1 MNKSIW
7 DMLFIKNI
15 FIILGLFWGS
25 RNVYLLMKNGMKGFT
40 LIEIPGI
47 VSFCVAIFLIAG
59 LLKCFSI
66 KTGQKYLKSSAIT
79 FLIYWSMILLTILL
93 EGSIHILVLGVYS
106 LGVWLAAIFMST
118 KRASHSF
125 GILEKQCPNIVFK
138 YREIK
143 DYKRKLKFLESELNT
158 LATNGCSET
167 VMSAIEER
175 VSAVYVS
182 ALHFETVVITT
193 IILVSIP
200 QVIR

>member
-1 MNKSIW
+1 
-7 DMLFIKNI
+7 MLFR
-15 FIILGLFWGS
+15 S
-25 RNVYLLMKNGMKGFT
+25 
-40 LIEIPGI
+40 
-47 VSFCVAIFLIAG
+47 
-59 LLKCFSI
+59 
-66 KTGQKYLKSSAIT
+66 
-79 FLIYWSMILLTILL
+79 
-93 EGSIHILVLGVYS
+93 
-106 LGVWLAAIFMST
+106 
-118 KRASHSF
+118 
-125 GILEKQCPNIVFK
+125 EKQCPNIVFK

-182 ALHFETVVITT
+182 ALHFETIVITT